1 MRTALSRAK
10 KLLGPSAARWRS
22 YKNSLICKGPH
33 AACDPRLSC
42 QMTVLEVLSST
53 TGYFQKRNIDS
64 PRLNAEHLLAH
75 VLGRKRI
82 DLYLDFERP
91 LPESE
96 LTPLRELVRR
106 RGAGEP
112 LQHLVG
118 TVEFC
123 GRIFRCDKRAL
134 VPRPETERL
143 VEVLISHFKSE
154 LAYSRMVDVGTGSG
168 VIALA
173 LAAEFPKAEIVGT
186 DISEDALM
194 LARENAEQLGLANRV
209 RFLKSNLLEN
219 VEGTVD
225 LIVANLP
232 YVSTADR
239 QKVSREV
246 LHDPEVALFA
256 GARGDELLR
265 QLIAQG
271 PSSLRSGGM
280 LAMEIGIGQSEA
292 LMAAVAEKNYRDI
305 CTEKD
310 YSGVIRFLFARY
322 G

>member
-1 MRTALSRAK
+1 
-10 KLLGPSAARWRS
+10 
-22 YKNSLICKGPH
+22 
-33 AACDPRLSC
+33 
-42 QMTVLEVLSST
+42 MTVLEVLQST

-82 DLYLDFERP
+82 ELYLEFERP

-96 LTPLRELVRR
+96 LMPLRELVKR

-112 LQHLVG
+112 LQHLLG

-123 GRIFRCDKRAL
+123 GRSFRCDKRAL
-134 VPRPETERL
+134 VPRPETEQL
-143 VEVLISHFKSE
+143 VELLISHFKSDS
-154 LAYSRMVDVGTGSG
+154 ACSRTVDVGTGSG
-168 VIALA
+168 VIALT
-173 LAAEFPKAEIVGT
+173 LAAEFPKAEIVGA

-194 LARENAEQLGLANRV
+194 LARENAERLGLADRV
-209 RFLKSNLLEN
+209 HFLQSNLLESVQTHFN
-219 VEGTVD
+219 

-232 YVSTADR
+232 YVSTEDR
-239 QKVSREV
+239 HNLSREV

-256 GARGDELLR
+256 GARGDELVR
-265 QLIAQG
+265 QLIGQA
-271 PSSLRSGGM
+271 SSWLRPGGM

-292 LMAAVAEKNYRDI
+292 LVAALAEKNYRDI
-305 CTEKD
+305 STDKD